1 MPKSFSLPKESR
13 LKKITKEMFGWKSCD
28 VFEGIR
34 VFYNDNHNN
43 KNSVLVMI
51 PKKAV
56 RDASKRNSL
65 RRKSKEVFRLSVNR
79 DKSVDYL
86 IKFNK
91 FADGFEESLKSFFK
105 NV

>member
-13 LKKITKEMFGWKSCD
+13 LKKITKEMFGWQSCEI
-28 VFEGIR
+28 FEGIR
-34 VFYNDNHNN
+34 VFYNNNRNN

-51 PKKAV
+51 PKRVV

-65 RRKSKEVFRLSVNR
+65 RRKSKEAFRLSVNS

-91 FADGFEESLKSFFK
+91 FSEGFEESLKSFFK
-105 NV
+105 HV

>member
-1 MPKSFSLPKESR
+1 LGGSLAR
-13 LKKITKEMFGWKSCD
+13 FLRALGFFITKTS
-28 VFEGIR
+28 
-34 VFYNDNHNN
+34 NN

-51 PKKAV
+51 PKRVV

-65 RRKSKEVFRLSVNR
+65 RRKSKEAFRLSVNR
-79 DKSVDYL
+79 DKSADYL

>member
-1 MPKSFSLPKESR
+1 MPKALSLPKESR
-13 LKKITKEMFGWKSCD
+13 LKKITKEMFGWQSYE

-34 VFYNDNHNN
+34 VFYNNNGNN

-51 PKKAV
+51 PKRVV

-65 RRKSKEVFRLSVNR
+65 RRKSKEAFRLSVNR